1 MFYAKYRDINGE
13 EVAKLYDR
21 GEDYAR
27 DMFSP
32 LVEPLTVI
40 DFSVKGKNYRERQS
54 SVRETA
60 IDFQIADEGGLSME
74 ELGRIFNWFHEQG
87 KRYGL
92 LKEFQENAIA

>member
-32 LVEPLTVI
+32 LVEPLEII
-40 DFSVKGKNYRERQS
+40 DFAVKGKNYRERQS
-54 SVRETA
+54 SVQTIA
-60 IDFQIADEGGLSME
+60 MDFRAADIGGLFMSDYA
-74 ELGRIFNWFHEQG
+74 RIGEWFTTQG

-92 LKEFQENAIA
+92 MKEFRENAIC

>member
-74 ELGRIFNWFHEQG
+74 ELGRILNWFHEQG

>member
-27 DMFSP
+27 DTFSP

-54 SVRETA
+54 SVQTIA
-60 IDFQIADEGGLSME
+60 MDFQTADIGGLFMSDYA
-74 ELGRIFNWFHEQG
+74 RIGEWFSTQG

-92 LKEFQENAIA
+92 LKEFRENAVC

>member
-27 DMFSP
+27 DTFSP

-54 SVRETA
+54 SVETTA
-60 IDFQIADEGGLSME
+60 RDFQAADIGGLFMSDYA
-74 ELGRIFNWFHEQG
+74 RIGEWFSTQG

-92 LKEFQENAIA
+92 LKEFRENAVC